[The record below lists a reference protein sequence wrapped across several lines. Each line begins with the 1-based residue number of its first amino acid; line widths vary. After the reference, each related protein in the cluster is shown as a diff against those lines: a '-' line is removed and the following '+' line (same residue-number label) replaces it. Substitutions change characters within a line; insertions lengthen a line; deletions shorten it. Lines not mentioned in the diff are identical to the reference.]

1 MTLHRINPI
10 LYQIMTHKIHYSD
23 FNLKRILAHNANA
36 KMDEM
41 RLFRDT
47 WAPFA
52 ESHPEEME
60 ADTDRNIA
68 PGLAS
73 ERGERWRRPIRVK
86 LSHTGKGTPCPC
98 FNGKT
103 GLLINSQAGRRAGP
117 GLQPPTPALA
127 PSNSHR
133 VGVIFSPERLDWLD
147 HSDHQLDKIRLERVT
162 ALYIH

>member
-41 RLFRDT
+41 RLLRDST

-73 ERGERWRRPIRVK
+73 ERWERWRRPIRVK
-86 LSHTGKGTPCPC
+86 LSHTGREGTPC
-98 FNGKT
+98 FNGET
-103 GLLINSQAGRRAGP
+103 GLLISRQAGARFTATGSGSDTGDWVTVFTAQSHIFSGMP
-117 GLQPPTPALA
+117 GLIRSLRSPT
-127 PSNSHR
+127 
-133 VGVIFSPERLDWLD
+133 
-147 HSDHQLDKIRLERVT
+147 
-162 ALYIH
+162 